1 MTQAKTRQVSARKK
15 SAQLKP
21 AKKAATKAR
30 AAKAEATQAKAEK
43 VGAASKGRTSELE
56 VKPVKNLK
64 GHTKK
69 LIAKQFSEIMES
81 MAEKSKA
88 GSLAHAKFLF
98 EIGGVKDDLAKVRR
112 GKAEP
117 SLADLLM
124 GGVKLCQETN
134 AAERERQLAM
144 DDEFSRSHD
153 EDEEMYEGAAD

>member
-1 MTQAKTRQVSARKK
+1 MTRATTGQVTARN
-15 SAQLKP
+15 
-21 AKKAATKAR
+21 KAEQPKATQKVTTKAR
-30 AAKAEATQAKAEK
+30 AAKAEVRQAKAGK
-43 VGAASKGRTSELE
+43 VGAASQCRTSKLE
-56 VKPVKNLK
+56 AKPVKNLK

-98 EIGGVKDDLAKVRR
+98 EIGGVKEDLARVRR

-124 GGVKLCQETN
+124 GGIKLRQEAH
-134 AAERERQLAM
+134 AAELAHPYGTG
-144 DDEFSRSHD
+144 DESGLSHD
-153 EDEEMYEGAAD
+153 EDEEMDEGVAD